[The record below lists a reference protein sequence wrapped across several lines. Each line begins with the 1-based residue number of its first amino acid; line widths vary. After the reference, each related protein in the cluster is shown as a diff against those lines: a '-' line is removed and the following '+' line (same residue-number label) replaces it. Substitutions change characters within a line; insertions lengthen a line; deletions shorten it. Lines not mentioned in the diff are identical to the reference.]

1 MKKSAIFLVI
11 TLVFLSCRKRELP
24 QPVEGNPVFYV
35 ACNLDGTSFRLDA
48 GTESYA
54 MAPSCYKD
62 STNVYVFRGEMK
74 KAGCTNDC
82 GYSISVLIN
91 DVSTA
96 NAARNT
102 DSALRVASYKF
113 VDPSP
118 TPALFRTTFIPEE
131 AQATAAVYQ
140 WTVSDGSV
148 QSVHNGYSLGAFL
161 ENQRTYSVT
170 LGYKSSSGCS
180 AVHSNVYKVGNPLQA
195 NIRAVRDLSQT
206 LAYTY
211 SSDNTGSPPYNY
223 FWEFNDGSANDKSP
237 WSVCNHVYKPL
248 SSGYYHTKLTLV
260 DADSN
265 VCVSYYDISAMG
277 TGGCTANFSST
288 LSPVSESGYFS
299 RITILLK
306 APDGTV
312 YSSREIQQPGG
323 SNFEIV
329 SVEDYMADSNGRP
342 TKKLKI
348 KFNCSVRNGNSEM
361 KLTNGEAV
369 IAVAHQ

>member
-1 MKKSAIFLVI
+1 MKKSAVFLI
-11 TLVFLSCRKRELP
+11 IMLVFLSCRKRELP

-35 ACNLDGTSFRLDA
+35 ACDINGTRLRLDA
-48 GTESYA
+48 GNDSYA

-62 STNVYVFRGEMK
+62 STNLYVFRGEIK
-74 KAGCTNDC
+74 KADCTNDC

-102 DSALRVASYKF
+102 DSALRVTAYKF
-113 VDPSP
+113 VDLNP
-118 TPALFRTTFIPEE
+118 TPALFRTVFIPEQTQS
-131 AQATAAVYQ
+131 AAAVYQ

-148 QSVHNGYSLGAFL
+148 QSVHNGYSLAAFL
-161 ENQRTYSVT
+161 ENQKTYSVT
-170 LGYKSSSGCS
+170 LGYKSPSGCT
-180 AVHSNVYKVGNPLQA
+180 ATHNNVFNVGNPLQA
-195 NIRAVRDLSQT
+195 NIRAVRDLSQS

-248 SSGYYHTKLTLV
+248 ASGYYHTKLTLV

-265 VCVSYYDISAMG
+265 VCVSYYDISAMSS
-277 TGGCTANFSST
+277 GGCMANYSSSIT
-288 LSPVSESGYFS
+288 PVVESGYFS

-306 APDGTV
+306 TPDGTV
-312 YSSREIQQPGG
+312 YSSRDIQQSVQ

-348 KFNCSVRNGNSEM
+348 KFNCTVINGNSEI